1 MKKILGAFT
10 LILAG
15 CATGPAYQV
24 PAAPLPAEFKEAQ
37 GWQPAAPA
45 DLLEKG
51 SWWELFG
58 DATLNEL
65 ARQVE
70 VNNQNV
76 AAAEARYAQARAAVA
91 EQRASLFPVVT
102 LDASANRSGGGGDAR
117 TGNQYRVNIGAS
129 WEPDVWGRLR
139 AGVSGA
145 EASAQA
151 SAADLAA
158 ARLAAQGE
166 LAANYIGLRLADA
179 QLALLG
185 ETVEGYQRVLQI
197 THNRLNA
204 GVAPSSDLLQAQ
216 TQLANASADRLS
228 VQRQRAQLEHA
239 IAILLGKAPA
249 DFSLQPSPW
258 ALQVPDIPAGL
269 PSTLL
274 ERRPDIA
281 AAERRVAAANA
292 QIGIARSAYFPSLS
306 LGGSYGVA
314 GSQLGGLFS
323 ASNTLW
329 SLGLSAAQAVF
340 NAGATGARVDQAS
353 AARDVAVA
361 TYRETVLKS
370 LADVEDQLA
379 ASKVLAQQQS
389 LRETS
394 ATAASQVEQQMLNRY
409 RAGQVGYTEVV
420 TAQVTALNA
429 RRALLQAQAD
439 RQSTAV
445 ALVQA
450 LGGGWHPR

>member
-10 LILAG
+10 LALAG
-15 CATGPAYQV
+15 CATGPVYQV
-24 PAAPLPAEFKEAQ
+24 PAAPLPAEYKEAQ

-45 DLLEKG
+45 DLLGKG
-51 SWWELFG
+51 PWWELFG

-102 LDASANRSGGGGDAR
+102 LDASANRGGGGGDAR

-145 EASAQA
+145 QASAQA

-166 LAANYIGLRLADA
+166 LAASYIGLRLADA

-185 ETVEGYQRVLQI
+185 DTVDGYQRVLQI
-197 THNRLNA
+197 TRNRVNA

-216 TQLANASADRLS
+216 TQLANASADRLT

-249 DFSLQPSPW
+249 DFSLLPAPRT
-258 ALQVPDIPAGL
+258 LQVPDIPAGL

-281 AAERRVAAANA
+281 ATERRVAAANA

-361 TYRETVLKS
+361 TYRETVLKA

-379 ASKVLAQQQS
+379 AGKVLAQQQS

-394 ATAASQVEQQMLNRY
+394 ANAASQVEQQMLNRY

-450 LGGGWHPR
+450 LGGGWHAR

>member
-1 MKKILGAFT
+1 MKKILGAMT
-10 LILAG
+10 LALAG
-15 CATGPAYQV
+15 CATGPAYKV
-24 PAAPLPAEFKEAQ
+24 PGAPLPAQFKEAQ
-37 GWQPAAPA
+37 GWQPAASA

-51 SWWELFG
+51 PWWELFG
-58 DATLNEL
+58 DATLNAM

-76 AAAEARYAQARAAVA
+76 AAAEARYAQARALVA
-91 EQRASLFPVVT
+91 EQRASLFPQVT
-102 LDASANRSGGGGDAR
+102 LDASANRSGGGGQQR
-117 TGNQYRVNIGAS
+117 TGNQYRVNIGGS

-145 EASAQA
+145 QASAQA

-158 ARLAAQGE
+158 ARLSAQGE

-197 THNRLNA
+197 TQNRVNA
-204 GVAPSSDLLQAQ
+204 GVAPSSDLLQAK

-228 VQRQRAQLEHA
+228 AQRQRAQLEHA
-239 IAILLGKAPA
+239 IAVLLGKAPA
-249 DFSLQPSPW
+249 DFTLEAAPW
-258 ALQVPDIPAGL
+258 TLQVPAIPVGL

-306 LGGSYGVA
+306 LSGSYGVA
-314 GSQLGGLFS
+314 GSAVGGLFS

-329 SLGLSAAQAVF
+329 SLGLSAAQTLF
-340 NAGATGARVDQAS
+340 NAGATGVRVDQAS
-353 AARDVAVA
+353 AARDAAVA
-361 TYRETVLKS
+361 NYRQVVLDA

-379 ASKVLAQQQS
+379 ASTVLAQQQE

-394 ATAASQVEQQMLNRY
+394 ASSAIQVEQQMLNRY
-409 RAGQVGYTEVV
+409 RAGQVSYTEVV

-429 RRALLQAQAD
+429 RRSLLQAQAD

-450 LGGGWHPR
+450 LGGGWHQQ

>member
-1 MKKILGAFT
+1 L
-10 LILAG
+10 
-15 CATGPAYQV
+15 
-24 PAAPLPAEFKEAQ
+24 
-37 GWQPAAPA
+37 APA
-45 DLLEKG
+45 G
-51 SWWELFG
+51 SR
-58 DATLNEL
+58 T
-65 ARQVE
+65 
-70 VNNQNV
+70 
-76 AAAEARYAQARAAVA
+76 
-91 EQRASLFPVVT
+91 S
-102 LDASANRSGGGGDAR
+102 GDAR
-117 TGNQYRVNIGAS
+117 AQ
-129 WEPDVWGRLR
+129 
-139 AGVSGA
+139 
-145 EASAQA
+145 ASAQA

-166 LAANYIGLRLADA
+166 LAANYFSLRLADA

-197 THNRLNA
+197 TQNRVAA
-204 GVAPSSDLLQAQ
+204 GVAPSSDLLQAR
-216 TQLANASADRLS
+216 TQLANASADRLTA
-228 VQRQRAQLEHA
+228 QRQRAQLEHA

-249 DFSLQPSPW
+249 DFGLAAAPW
-258 ALQVPDIPAGL
+258 TPQVPDIPAGL

-306 LGGSYGVA
+306 LGAGYGAA
-314 GSQLGGLFS
+314 GGQLGGLFS

-361 TYRETVLKS
+361 AYRQAVLAA

-379 ASKVLAQQQS
+379 AGKVLAQQQS
-389 LRETS
+389 LRET
-394 ATAASQVEQQMLNRY
+394 AAAAAGQVEQQMLNRY
-409 RAGQVGYTEVV
+409 RAGQVAYTEVV

-439 RQSTAV
+439 RQTVAV

-450 LGGGWHPR
+450 LGGGWRAP

>member
-1 MKKILGAFT
+1 MKKILGAMT
-10 LILAG
+10 LALAG

-24 PAAPLPAEFKEAQ
+24 PSAPLPAQFKEAQ

-45 DLLEKG
+45 DLLDKG
-51 SWWELFG
+51 PWWELFG
-58 DATLNEL
+58 DATLNDL

-76 AAAEARYAQARAAVA
+76 AAAAARYAQARAMVA
-91 EQRASLFPVVT
+91 EQRASLFPQVT
-102 LDASANRSGGGGDAR
+102 LDASADRSGGGGQQR
-117 TGNQYRVNIGAS
+117 TGNQYRVNIGGS

-145 EASAQA
+145 QASAQA

-158 ARLAAQGE
+158 ARLSAQGE
-166 LAANYIGLRLADA
+166 LAASYIGLRLADA
-179 QLALLG
+179 QLALLT
-185 ETVEGYQRVLQI
+185 ETVEGYQRVLHI
-197 THNRLNA
+197 TQNRVNA
-204 GVAPSSDLLQAQ
+204 GVAPTSDLLQAQ
-216 TQLANASADRLS
+216 TQLANASADLLGT
-228 VQRQRAQLEHA
+228 QRQRAQLEHA
-239 IAILLGKAPA
+239 IAVLLGKAPA
-249 DFSLQPSPW
+249 DFALAPAPW
-258 ALQVPDIPAGL
+258 TLRAPAIPVGL

-292 QIGIARSAYFPSLS
+292 QIGIARSAYFPNLNLS
-306 LGGSYGVA
+306 GSYGVA
-314 GSQLGGLFS
+314 GGAAAGLFS

-329 SLGLSAAQAVF
+329 SLGLSAAQTLF

-361 TYRETVLKS
+361 TYRQSVLDA
-370 LADVEDQLA
+370 LADVENQLA
-379 ASKVLAQQQS
+379 AGNVLAQQQS

-394 ATAASQVEQQMLNRY
+394 ANAATQVEQQMLNRY
-409 RAGQVGYTEVV
+409 RAGQVGYTDVV

-439 RQSTAV
+439 RQSSAV
-445 ALVQA
+445 ALLQA
-450 LGGGWHPR
+450 LGGGWRQQ

>member
-1 MKKILGAFT
+1 V
-10 LILAG
+10 LAG
-15 CATGPAYQV
+15 CAVGPAYQV
-24 PAAPLPAEFKEAQ
+24 PSAPVSAQFKEAQ

-51 SWWELFG
+51 PWWELFG

-70 VNNQNV
+70 VDNQNV
-76 AAAEARYAQARAAVA
+76 AAAVARYAQARAVVA
-91 EQRASLFPVVT
+91 EQRAALFPVVT
-102 LDASANRSGGGGDAR
+102 LDASANRSGGGGGTR
-117 TGNQYRVNIGAS
+117 TGNQYRVNLGAS

-145 EASAQA
+145 QASAQA

-166 LAANYIGLRLADA
+166 LAANYFSLRLADA

-197 THNRLNA
+197 TQNRVAA
-204 GVAPSSDLLQAQ
+204 GVAPSSDLLQAR
-216 TQLANASADRLS
+216 TQLANASADRLTA
-228 VQRQRAQLEHA
+228 QRQRAQLEHA

-249 DFSLQPSPW
+249 DFGLAAAPW
-258 ALQVPDIPAGL
+258 TPQVPDIPAGL

-306 LGGSYGVA
+306 LGAGYGAA
-314 GSQLGGLFS
+314 GGQLGGLFS

-361 TYRETVLKS
+361 AYRQAVLAA

-379 ASKVLAQQQS
+379 AGKVLAQQQS
-389 LRETS
+389 LRET
-394 ATAASQVEQQMLNRY
+394 AAAAAGQVEQQMLNRY
-409 RAGQVGYTEVV
+409 RAGQVAYTEVV

-439 RQSTAV
+439 RQTVAV

-450 LGGGWHPR
+450 LGGGWRAP